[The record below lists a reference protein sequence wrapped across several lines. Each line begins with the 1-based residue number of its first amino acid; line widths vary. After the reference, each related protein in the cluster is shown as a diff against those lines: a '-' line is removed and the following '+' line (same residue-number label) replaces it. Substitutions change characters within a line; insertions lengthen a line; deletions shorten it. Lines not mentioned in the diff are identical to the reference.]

1 MGMLKDTRWIAR
13 LLKWLFVVCMAGC
26 IIGAVA
32 VTIVMV
38 LDPKLASLGGSA
50 HLNFDLLGQNGNV
63 TLSNKTAVA
72 DWMRGNVHVQVNDA
86 NGLFEVIKHH
96 GLPLALM
103 FTVFYAV
110 LFDLLRRVFRNVV
123 RGDSFTTN
131 TLRLVQ
137 VVGLALVVFSFVS
150 AAAEGWFY
158 FALTDYLTHHA
169 SATLAGSPVALS
181 SKMLNSDSEGG
192 GLFNSLFLTGLL
204 VLALSEVFRQGLV
217 LKNENDLTV

>member
-1 MGMLKDTRWIAR
+1 MKDTRWIAR
-13 LLKWLFVVCMAGC
+13 LLKWLFVVCMVGC
-26 IIGAVA
+26 ILGAVA

-38 LDPKLASLGGSA
+38 IDPKLSSLGGNA
-50 HLNFDLLGQNGNV
+50 HFDFDLLGQNGNV

-86 NGLFEVIKHH
+86 NGLFEVIKNH

-103 FTVFYAV
+103 FTLFYAA

-123 RGDSFTTN
+123 RGDSFTRN

-137 VVGLALVVFSFVS
+137 IVGLALVVFSFVS

-158 FALTDYLTHHA
+158 FALTDYLTHHS
-169 SATLAGSPVALS
+169 SATLAGSPVPIS
-181 SKMLNSDSEGG
+181 GKTFDFNDHGDG
-192 GLFNSLFLTGLL
+192 IFNSLFLTGLL

>member
-1 MGMLKDTRWIAR
+1 MMKDTRWIAR
-13 LLKWLFVVCMAGC
+13 LLKWLFVVCMVGC
-26 IIGAVA
+26 AIAAAAVA
-32 VTIVMV
+32 VVMV
-38 LDPKLASLGGSA
+38 IDPKLSSLGVHA
-50 HLNFDLLGQNGNV
+50 HFNFDILGQGGTV

-103 FTVFYAV
+103 FTLFYAV
-110 LFDLLRRVFRNVV
+110 LFDLLRRLFRNVV
-123 RGDSFTTN
+123 RGDSFTRN

-137 VVGLALVVFSFVS
+137 VIGLALVVFSFVS
-150 AAAEGWFY
+150 AAAEGWFT

-169 SATLAGSPVALS
+169 SATLAGSPVPIS
-181 SKMLNSDSEGG
+181 GQTFSFNSDGDG
-192 GLFNSLFLTGLL
+192 VFNSLFLTGLL

>member
-1 MGMLKDTRWIAR
+1 MKDTRWIAR
-13 LLKWLFVVCMAGC
+13 LLKWLFVVCMVGC
-26 IIGAVA
+26 AIGAAAIVL
-32 VTIVMV
+32 VMV
-38 LDPKLASLGGSA
+38 IDPKLSSLGGNA
-50 HLNFDLLGQNGNV
+50 HFNFDILGQGGTV

-96 GLPLALM
+96 ALPLGLM
-103 FTVFYAV
+103 FTLFYAV
-110 LFDLLRRVFRNVV
+110 LFDLLRRLFRNVV
-123 RGDSFTTN
+123 RGDSFTRN

-137 VVGLALVVFSFVS
+137 VIGLALVVFSFVS

-169 SATLAGSPVALS
+169 TATLAGSPVPG
-181 SKMLNSDSEGG
+181 NSFDFNSENG

>member
-1 MGMLKDTRWIAR
+1 MKDTRWIAR
-13 LLKWLFVVCMAGC
+13 LLKWLFVVCMVGC
-26 IIGAVA
+26 AIGAAA
-32 VTIVMV
+32 VVLVMV
-38 LDPKLASLGGSA
+38 IDPKLSSLGGNA
-50 HLNFDLLGQNGNV
+50 HLNFDILGQDGTV
-63 TLSNKTAVA
+63 TLSNKVATA
-72 DWMRGNVHVQVNDA
+72 DWMRGNVHVQVKDA
-86 NGLFEVIKHH
+86 NTLFEVIKHH

-123 RGDSFTTN
+123 RGDSFTKN

-137 VVGLALVVFSFVS
+137 VVGLALVVFSFAS

-158 FALTDYLTHHA
+158 FAVTDYLTHHA
-169 SATLAGSPVALS
+169 SATLAGSPVPLS
-181 SKMLNSDSEGG
+181 DKMFDFDSEGG

>member
-1 MGMLKDTRWIAR
+1 MKDTRWIAR
-13 LLKWLFVVCMAGC
+13 LLKWLFVVCVVGC
-26 IIGAVA
+26 IIGTVA
-32 VTIVMV
+32 VVLVMV
-38 LDPKLASLGGSA
+38 IDPKLSMLGGNA
-50 HLNFDLLGQNGNV
+50 NFNFDMLGQGGTV
-63 TLSNKTAVA
+63 TLTNKTAMA

-103 FTVFYAV
+103 FTLFYAV
-110 LFDLLRRVFRNVV
+110 LFDLLRRLFRNVV
-123 RGDSFTTN
+123 RGDSFTRN

-137 VVGLALVVFSFVS
+137 VIGLALVVFSFVS

-158 FALTDYLTHHA
+158 FAVTDFLTHHA
-169 SATLAGSPVALS
+169 TATLAGSPVPMSGNTVAF
-181 SKMLNSDSEGG
+181 DDHGG

-217 LKNENDLTV
+217 LKNEHDLTV